1 MAAWKGIVGKGFRS
15 DDFRQYVDGVTFASW
30 RPQFVVVHNTSAP
43 RLSQW
48 HSTPGAQRMFN
59 LQSYY
64 RDHMK
69 WSAGPH
75 LFVADDLI
83 WVFTPLT
90 TSGVHSPSW
99 NAISWGVEIVGE
111 YQEEAFGDA
120 IRSNTVEAL
129 ATLHGKLGLDPQHL
143 RFHKEDPLTT
153 HKTCPGKNV
162 VKPDLIAA
170 VQQRLASLNPG
181 EHLQAP
187 PGDVV
192 PGISDGSPSR
202 TTTVSYGWKP
212 DLPDHRDFSYATMRL
227 GLEAPASL
235 PSSVDLR
242 LNCPP
247 VYMQGPSQSCTANAL
262 AAAFKFL
269 EIKSKNATFEPS
281 RMFIYYN
288 ERDLESDTDSDAG
301 AYLRDGIKCIATNGI
316 CDETNWPYSEL
327 FSTKPSQSC
336 YDQALTYKAV
346 NYYRLNNA
354 NLNELQ
360 SCLAAGFPFVFG
372 FSIYSSF
379 QSVGDSNGGNVPI
392 PEAGESVLGGH
403 AVMAVGYDDAT
414 SRFVI
419 QNSWGP
425 AVGDRGFY
433 YMPYNYLT
441 STNLCDD
448 FWTIRAISTAP
459 QAAVAAP
466 FELPS
471 AELTSPPV
479 KAPVGLAKD
488 METAKQYAA
497 YIKEAATKY
506 NLSPSL
512 ICALGSRESGWGLGS
527 DMKPKGPAG
536 TGDWAPRGPSRYG
549 YAMPPDG
556 LGWGRGLLQIDYQQA
571 FAQTGNW
578 QDPEANILYG
588 CAELAGNIAYFM
600 KNRAGQSYDPQRA
613 GIAAYN
619 CGRGNVTKAIK
630 AGFDVDHYTAG
641 NNYSQDFMN
650 RMKWFQ
656 QDEPHE
662 VVPAGRVRSIR
673 QSASGAC
680 GGCGRANDHRANRAS
695 LSGDGDIELARAAI
709 RHQCDDRRPIRPA
722 RVQQCQRDGGR
733 CNAGCDRGL
742 ERAGDDRA
750 TRLASQ
756 QRHRFGKGSRHG
768 ELRSL

>member
-1 MAAWKGIVGKGFRS
+1 MVAWKGIVGRGFRP
-15 DDFRQYVDGVTFASW
+15 DEFRQYVDDLTFPDW

-48 HSTPGAQRMFN
+48 HSTPGAQRMLN
-59 LQSYY
+59 LQDYY
-64 RDHMK
+64 RDQMK

-90 TSGVHSPSW
+90 TSGIHSPSW

-111 YQEEAFGDA
+111 YQEEVFGNA
-120 IRSNTVEAL
+120 IRSNTIEAL

-153 HKTCPGKNV
+153 HRTCPGKHV
-162 VKPDLIAA
+162 IKPDLIAA

-187 PGDVV
+187 LGATA
-192 PGISDGSPSR
+192 SR
-202 TTTVSYGWKP
+202 AGGFKADAVTASYGWKP

-227 GLEAPASL
+227 GLEAPITL
-235 PSSVDLR
+235 PPSIDLR
-242 LNCPP
+242 PNCPP
-247 VYMQGPSQSCTANAL
+247 IYSQGPLQSCTANAL
-262 AAAFKFL
+262 AAGFRFI

-288 ERDLESDTDSDAG
+288 ERDLEDDTDSDGG
-301 AYLRDGIKCIATNGI
+301 AFLRDGIKCIATNGI
-316 CDETNWPYSEL
+316 CDETTWPYSEP
-327 FSTKPSQSC
+327 FSTKPGQSC

-346 NYYRLNNA
+346 NYYRLNNT
-354 NLNELQ
+354 NLSELKT
-360 SCLAAGFPFVFG
+360 CLAAGFPFVFG
-372 FSIYSSF
+372 FSIYDSF
-379 QSVGDSNGGNVPI
+379 RSVGDSNGGNVPV
-392 PEAGESVLGGH
+392 PEAGEPVLGGH

-414 SRFVI
+414 SRFIV

-425 AVGDRGFY
+425 AVGDHGFY

-441 STNLCDD
+441 SASLCDD
-448 FWTIRAISTAP
+448 FWTIRAISTAS
-459 QAAVAAP
+459 QGGGAAAQGLLPEGVA
-466 FELPS
+466 
-471 AELTSPPV
+471 SPPA

-497 YIKEAATKY
+497 FIKEAATKY

-536 TGDWAPRGPSRYG
+536 TGDWAPRSPNRYG

-571 FAQTGNW
+571 FAQTGSW
-578 QDPEANILYG
+578 RDPEANILYG
-588 CAELAGNIAYFM
+588 CTELAGHIAYFT
-600 KNRAGQSYDPQRA
+600 KNSAGQSYDPQRA

-630 AGFDVDHYTAG
+630 AGYDVDHYTAG
-641 NNYSQDFMN
+641 NNYSQDVVN
-650 RMKWFQ
+650 RMTWFQ
-656 QDEPHE
+656 QEGFDQLVNSPPGFAAA
-662 VVPAGRVRSIR
+662 VAGQTISV
-673 QSASGAC
+673 QSGHRYKATVTLSWLEQQFATN
-680 GGCGRANDHRANRAS
+680 AAIADHFAQLGFSNVS
-695 LSGDGDIELARAAI
+695 VTGDG
-709 RHQCDDRRPIRPA
+709 
-722 RVQQCQRDGGR
+722 
-733 CNAGCDRGL
+733 
-742 ERAGDDRA
+742 A
-750 TRLASQ
+750 TRVAMGVWNGPATTVPLDSHLSNVADLGQ
-756 QRHRFGKGSRHG
+756 AAVAAT
-768 ELRSL
+768 